1 MVELVLQNFVLI
13 NVIFWRSLAY
23 MEGTSPIH
31 FGVCQFDLLEL
42 LTYMERTSSIPS
54 EKERDVCS
62 YLLLIQIL
70 VLFHNL
76 VLSNT
81 YGIFW
86 WDCVLL
92 WDTAGNK
99 DYDRL
104 GPLPSPNNDVML
116 MCFFIDRPD
125 SLGNIAEK
133 WTPEVT
139 HFLLVC
145 NEKDLSNVNKSHRTM
160 SEWDVWCFSLS

>member
-81 YGIFW
+81 YGIF
-86 WDCVLL
+86 
-92 WDTAGNK
+92 
-99 DYDRL
+99 
-104 GPLPSPNNDVML
+104 
-116 MCFFIDRPD
+116 
-125 SLGNIAEK
+125 
-133 WTPEVT
+133 
-139 HFLLVC
+139 
-145 NEKDLSNVNKSHRTM
+145 
-160 SEWDVWCFSLS
+160 